1 MSTVSASP
9 PLVSVVIPV
18 RGDVEPLRRLLAQLP
33 PQPEV
38 ELVVSAAGPVDAQHE
53 RLRSARTDVI
63 WVDGEAGRGVQL
75 NAGAARTAGRWLW
88 FVHADSELP
97 ADWLAAFRTLDA
109 QPTPV
114 AGGCF
119 RFALAS
125 AAWQARLLEWG
136 VAARVWLFGLPYG
149 DQGIFV
155 RRAVFTS
162 MRGFRPLP
170 LMEDVEF
177 VRRLKRQGR
186 LAHLT
191 VRLTTSARRWEE
203 RGWLRQSA
211 ANLVTLGLYGLG
223 VSPERLARRYY
234 RRKGFPKGS
243 SHADQADA

>member
-1 MSTVSASP
+1 VSASP

-18 RGDVEPLRRLLAQLP
+18 RGDVAPLDRLMTQLP
-33 PQPEV
+33 PHPEV
-38 ELVVSAAGPVDAQHE
+38 ELVVSATGPTDA
-53 RLRSARTDVI
+53 RLAALRSARPDVL
-63 WVDGEAGRGVQL
+63 WVEGEPGRGRQL
-75 NAGAARTAGRWLW
+75 NAGAARASGRWLW

-97 ADWLAAFRTLDA
+97 SDWLSAFRGLDVGRH
-109 QPTPV
+109 PV
-114 AGGCF
+114 AGGSF

-125 AAWQARLLEWG
+125 PAWQARLLERG
-136 VAARVWLFGLPYG
+136 VAARVRLFGLPYG

-155 RRAVFTS
+155 RRQVFNS
-162 MRGFRPLP
+162 MGGFQPLP

-177 VRRLKRQGR
+177 VARLKRQGR

-191 VRLTTSARRWEE
+191 VRLVTSARRWEA

-234 RRKGFPKGS
+234 RETRFPRGS